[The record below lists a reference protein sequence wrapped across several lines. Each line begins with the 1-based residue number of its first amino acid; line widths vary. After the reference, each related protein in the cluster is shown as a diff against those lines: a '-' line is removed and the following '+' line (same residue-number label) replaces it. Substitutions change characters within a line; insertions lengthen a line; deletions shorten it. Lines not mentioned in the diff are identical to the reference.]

1 MAGKMVKRVLAD
13 RIGGKRPSAP
23 RAIAAAAA
31 VGAAAAG
38 ITYKVIRS

>member
-1 MAGKMVKRVLAD
+1 MAAQMLKRVLTE

-23 RAIAAAAA
+23 RAIAAAAT

-38 ITYKVIRS
+38 ITYKVLRS